1 MGAAGVLEDHLPSAF
16 ASTSTMSMLSCL
28 RGHFVLVHPHQISK
42 RCIPLQ
48 ICGST
53 RSAHCFLR
61 ALTGREAG
69 GEKGGMASMLLE
81 RAKPDLFSEDC
92 DAAAP
97 GSSAPPD
104 ALAALDEVDDDRYH
118 KSPSPQL
125 LCVLRRKLCVLTMVM
140 RASW

>member
-1 MGAAGVLEDHLPSAF
+1 
-16 ASTSTMSMLSCL
+16 
-28 RGHFVLVHPHQISK
+28 
-42 RCIPLQ
+42 
-48 ICGST
+48 
-53 RSAHCFLR
+53 
-61 ALTGREAG
+61 
-69 GEKGGMASMLLE
+69 MLLE

-118 KSPSPQL
+118 KAL
-125 LCVLRRKLCVLTMVM
+125 LCSFCVFSAVSYVCSQWLCV